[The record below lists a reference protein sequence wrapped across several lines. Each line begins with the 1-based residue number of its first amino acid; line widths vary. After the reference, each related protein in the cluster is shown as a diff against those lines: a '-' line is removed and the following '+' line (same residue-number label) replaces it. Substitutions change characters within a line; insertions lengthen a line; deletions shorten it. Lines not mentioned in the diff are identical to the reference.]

1 MDKKFFP
8 VIFTACHR
16 DNLCDTI
23 LLDVTQFRF
32 SDMLQIGIRQMRA
45 ALSRLDEL
53 LAREGEIVI
62 TRHGKA
68 IGRLLPPESNAP
80 PPSHAD
86 LRAAMPRL
94 EVGSEVLL
102 RQDREQR

>member
-1 MDKKFFP
+1 
-8 VIFTACHR
+8 
-16 DNLCDTI
+16 
-23 LLDVTQFRF
+23 
-32 SDMLQIGIRQMRA
+32 MLHIGIRRMRA
-45 ALSRLDEL
+45 ELSRLDEL

-68 IGRLLPPESNAP
+68 IGRLLPPLVEAA

-86 LRAAMPRL
+86 LRAAMPRP

-102 RQDREQR
+102 RQNREAR

>member
-1 MDKKFFP
+1 
-8 VIFTACHR
+8 
-16 DNLCDTI
+16 
-23 LLDVTQFRF
+23 
-32 SDMLQIGIRQMRA
+32 MLHIGVRQMRA
-45 ALSRLDEL
+45 ALSHLDEL

-62 TRHGKA
+62 TRQGKA
-68 IGRLLPPESNAP
+68 IGRLLPPQADLP

-94 EVGSEVLL
+94 EVGSEVLM